1 MKSAEVIIVGGGPA
15 GSSCAWSLKRQGV
28 DCLVLDKEAFPRTKL
43 CAGWITPEVVEDL
56 EMDIAGYPHR
66 FLSLKKLH
74 FHFPMISL
82 SPPTLQ
88 HSIRR
93 YEFDAWLLER
103 SAAPVDTHKVQII
116 RQQGEEY
123 IIDERYRCRYL
134 IGAGGTR
141 CPVYR
146 ELFRQLSPRAGKKQ
160 VVALEEEFPYDY
172 RNNQCHLWFFDKDLP
187 GYSWYVPK
195 ADGYINIGIGAMAE
209 KLKTRGGDIK
219 SHWNHLTRKLER
231 KRLIRGHDF
240 KPKGYSYYTRGK
252 AEVFRSGNAFSAGDA
267 AGLST
272 KDMAEGIGPAVKSGL
287 MAADAIVNGTPYDLS
302 GINSKSFDTKRLML
316 SWLTRRPYSAA

>member
-15 GSSCAWSLKRQGV
+15 GSSCAWSLKRRGV

-56 EMDIAGYPHR
+56 DMDIASYPHR
-66 FLSLKKLH
+66 FLSFKRLH
-74 FHFPMISL
+74 FHFPWLGL
-82 SPPTLQ
+82 SPPTVQ

-103 SAAPVDTHKVQII
+103 SAAPVHIHSVQSI

-123 IIDERYRCRYL
+123 VIDDQYRCNYL

-146 ELFRQLSPRAGKKQ
+146 TLFRELSPRASKKQ
-160 VVALEEEFPYDY
+160 VVALEEEFRYDY
-172 RNNQCHLWFFDKDLP
+172 RNSQCHLWFFDKELP

-195 ADGYINIGIGAMAE
+195 ADGYINIGVGAMAE
-209 KLKTRGGDIK
+209 KLKLRGGDIK
-219 SHWNHLTRKLER
+219 SHWQHLTRKLER
-231 KRLIRGHDF
+231 KHLIKGYDH
-240 KPKGYSYYTRGK
+240 KPKGYSYYVRGK
-252 AEVFRSGNAFSAGDA
+252 AEVFRAGNAFIAGDA
-267 AGLST
+267 AGLAT

-287 MAADAIVNGTPYDLS
+287 MAADAIVDGTPYDLDS
-302 GINSKSFDTKRLML
+302 IGSKSFDTRQLLL
-316 SWLTRRPYSAA
+316 SWLFRRPYGLN

>member
-1 MKSAEVIIVGGGPA
+1 MKSTEVIIVGGGPA

-43 CAGWITPEVVEDL
+43 CAGWITPEVLQDL
-56 EMDIAGYPHR
+56 QLDIDGYPHR
-66 FLSLKKLH
+66 FLSFKKLH
-74 FHFPMISL
+74 FHFSLMGL

-103 SAAPVDTHKVQII
+103 SAAPVETHKVQTI
-116 RQQGEEY
+116 RQQGDEY
-123 IIDERYRCRYL
+123 VIDEQYRCRYL
-134 IGAGGTR
+134 VGAGGTG

-146 ELFRQLSPRAGKKQ
+146 SLFRTLSPRASKKQ

-172 RNNQCHLWFFDKDLP
+172 RDDRCHLWFFERELP
-187 GYSWYVPK
+187 GYAWYVPK

-209 KLKTRGGDIK
+209 KLKTRGGDIR
-219 SHWNHLTRKLER
+219 SHWNHLTRKLYR
-231 KRLIRGHDF
+231 KRLIRNYAF
-240 KPKGYSYYTRGK
+240 KPSGYSYYVRGK
-252 AEVFRSGNAFSAGDA
+252 TDIFRVDNAFITGDA
-267 AGLST
+267 AGLAT

-287 MAADAIVNGTPYDLS
+287 MAARSITDGTRYNPAS
-302 GINSKSFDTKRLML
+302 ISNQSFDVKRLTL
-316 SWLTRRPYSAA
+316 SWLLRRPYTTA

>member
-1 MKSAEVIIVGGGPA
+1 MKSADVIIVGGGPA

-28 DCLVLDKEAFPRTKL
+28 DCLVLDKEPFPRSKL

-56 EMDIAGYPHR
+56 ELDIDSYPHR
-66 FLSLKKLH
+66 FLSFKKLH
-74 FHFPMISL
+74 FHFPVIGL

-103 SAAPVDTHKVQII
+103 SAAPIDIHKVQTI

-123 IIDERYRCRYL
+123 IIDEQYRCSYL

-146 ELFRQLSPRAGKKQ
+146 ELFRKLSPRASKKQ
-160 VVALEEEFPYDY
+160 IVALEEEFPYDY
-172 RNNQCHLWFFDKDLP
+172 RNSQCHLWIFDKQLP

-195 ADGYINIGIGAMAE
+195 ADGYINIGIGAMAD
-209 KLKTRGGDIK
+209 KLKTQGGDIK
-219 SHWNHLTRKLER
+219 SHWDHLTRKLER
-231 KRLIRGHDF
+231 KRLVREHDF
-240 KPKGYSYYTRGK
+240 KPKGYSYYVRGK
-252 AEVFRSGNAFSAGDA
+252 AEIFRTGNAFIAGDSAGLA
-267 AGLST
+267 T

-287 MAADAIVNGTPYDLS
+287 MAADAIVNGTSYDPNKIS
-302 GINSKSFDTKRLML
+302 RKSFDTKQLML
-316 SWLTRRPYSAA
+316 SWLLRRPYSAS